1 MNAYTMSRYL
11 HTLGLRSH
19 ALGHAMRYWAEH
31 GPDATL
37 ETFARGEFE

>member
-11 HTLGLRSH
+11 HILGLRSH
-19 ALGHAMRYWAEH
+19 ALGRAMRYWAEH

-37 ETFARGEFE
+37 KAFAGGKFA